1 MAIKDLINGN
11 HTSEIALNDR
21 AVHYGDGLFETIAI
35 QNKQIL
41 CFDEHLSRLEK
52 GCKRLKI
59 PIPDKDIIRDEVT
72 SLIDT
77 TGQGVIKIIIT
88 RGQGGR
94 GYKIPDDTAPTR
106 IITLFP
112 WPDYHKKFP
121 TTGIKTKVCDFRYAR
136 NPALAGIKHLNRLE
150 QILAR
155 SEWTDDAISEGIV
168 MDTDG
173 FVIEGTM
180 SNIFCIK
187 NTTLYTPDLS
197 LCGIEGIIRE
207 KIIDMADKMKFS
219 VEVKNMTLEFLLSTD
234 EIFICNSLIG
244 VWPVNSIGEKLFS
257 NHEKT
262 IKIANELMKYNFI
275 PNL

>member
-41 CFDEHLSRLEK
+41 CFDEHVNRLEK

-59 PIPDKDIIRDEVT
+59 PIPNKDIIRDEVT

-112 WPDYHKKFP
+112 WPDYHEKFP

-219 VEVKNMTLEFLLSTD
+219 VEIKNITLEFLLNTD
-234 EIFICNSLIG
+234 EVFLCNSLIG
-244 VWPVNSIGEKLFS
+244 VWPVNLIDEKLFS

-262 IKIANELMKYNFI
+262 TKIANKLMKYNFI

>member
-59 PIPDKDIIRDEVT
+59 PIPNKDIIRDEVT

-112 WPDYHKKFP
+112 WPDYHEKFP

-219 VEVKNMTLEFLLSTD
+219 VEIKNMTLEFLLNTD
-234 EIFICNSLIG
+234 EIFLCNSLIG
-244 VWPVNSIGEKLFS
+244 VWPVNSIDEKLFS

>member
-59 PIPDKDIIRDEVT
+59 PIPNKDIIRDEVT

-112 WPDYHKKFP
+112 WPDYHEKFP

-244 VWPVNSIGEKLFS
+244 VCPVNSIGEKLFS

>member
-35 QNKQIL
+35 QNKKIL
-41 CFDEHLSRLEK
+41 CFDEHLNRLEK
-52 GCKRLKI
+52 GCKKLKI

-72 SLIDT
+72 SLINT
-77 TGQGVIKIIIT
+77 TDQGVIKIIIS

-136 NPALAGIKHLNRLE
+136 NPVLAGIKHLNRLE

-168 MDTDG
+168 MDTNN

-187 NTTLYTPDLS
+187 GTALYTPDLS

-207 KIIDMADKMKFS
+207 KIIDIADKMKFS
-219 VEVKNMTLEFLLSTD
+219 VEIKNITLEFLLNTD
-234 EIFICNSLIG
+234 EVFLCNSLIG
-244 VWPVNSIGEKLFS
+244 VWPVNLIDEKLFS

-262 IKIANELMKYNFI
+262 IKIANKLMKYNFI
-275 PNL
+275 PEL

>member
-59 PIPDKDIIRDEVT
+59 PIPNKDIIRDEVT

-112 WPDYHKKFP
+112 WPDYHEKFP

-244 VWPVNSIGEKLFS
+244 VCPVNSIGEKLFS

-262 IKIANELMKYNFI
+262 IKIANQLIKYNFI

>member
-72 SLIDT
+72 SLINT
-77 TGQGVIKIIIT
+77 TDQGVIKIIIS

-136 NPALAGIKHLNRLE
+136 NPVLAGIKHLNRLE

-155 SEWTDDAISEGIV
+155 SEWTNDAISEGIV
-168 MDTDG
+168 MDTDN

-180 SNIFCIK
+180 SNIFCIN

-219 VEVKNMTLEFLLSTD
+219 VEIKNITLEFLLNTD
-234 EIFICNSLIG
+234 EVFLCNSLIG
-244 VWPVNSIGEKLFS
+244 VWPVNLIDEKLFS